1 MTTPSEA
8 GTPPRLDRLNR
19 RRQLQM
25 AHLSTL
31 RNAAL
36 EIFADALRAVDAR
49 AATRQAVVIL
59 EKDPSFSSP
68 IYVVSIGKA
77 ALQMALG
84 LNDVLGK
91 KIRHGII
98 TAPPQITEH
107 LFGSH
112 WQIFNGGHPLP
123 NEASLAAAQAIFN
136 LINRANAEAA
146 LVIFLV
152 SGGGSAMIEWP
163 VNEEI
168 TLVDLRTA
176 NRVLVEC
183 GASIN
188 EINAVRRAFSAV
200 KGGALA
206 RRALEART
214 ITFIISDT
222 NPGDEAN
229 VASGPTLSP
238 SRNSPDPLD
247 VITHYRLENSLPPPI
262 LGTIHAGQEA
272 IRQLPKQESHPY
284 HVLLDNSTAI
294 KAAEQKAR
302 TVGFF
307 TELAQDISEQPIAE
321 GCVLLLSRVTSLW
334 ENSETNTNGVCL
346 ISGGEFSCPVRGEG
360 RGGRNL
366 ETVLRCAIEM
376 DQEKQGLSHHTV
388 VLSAGTD
395 GIDGNSP
402 VAGAIADDTTIARAR
417 SFGLEARTF
426 LDRSDSY
433 SFLAELEDAIK
444 TGPTG
449 TNVRDIRIVL
459 RSGTKT

>member
-1 MTTPSEA
+1 
-8 GTPPRLDRLNR
+8 
-19 RRQLQM
+19 M
-25 AHLSTL
+25 AHLNAL
-31 RNAAL
+31 RSAAL

-49 AATRQAVVIL
+49 TATRKAVSLEGPIL
-59 EKDPSFSSP
+59 GIPGKDLSFSSP

-77 ALQMALG
+77 AQQMALG
-84 LNDVLGK
+84 LNDALGE
-91 KIRHGII
+91 KISHGII
-98 TAPPQITEH
+98 TAPPQLTEH
-107 LFGSH
+107 SFSSH

-123 NEASLAAAQAIFN
+123 NEASLAAAQAVFN
-136 LINRANAEAA
+136 LIDRANAEAA

-168 TLVDLRTA
+168 TLVDLRQA
-176 NRVLVEC
+176 NRLLVEC
-183 GASIN
+183 GASIS

-206 RRALEART
+206 RRALQAK
-214 ITFIISDT
+214 IVTFIISDT

-247 VITHYRLENSLPPPI
+247 VITSYRLEKWLPSAI
-262 LGTIHAGQEA
+262 LRTIHAGQDA
-272 IRQLPKQESHPY
+272 TRQLPTQEQHPY
-284 HVLLDNSTAI
+284 HVLLDNRTAI
-294 KAAEQKAR
+294 KAAVQKAR
-302 TVGFF
+302 TLEFF

-321 GCVLLLSRVTSLW
+321 GCVLLLSRVSSLW

-366 ETVLRCAIEM
+366 ETVLRCAIEL
-376 DQEKQGLSHHTV
+376 DQDNQSLRHHTV

-426 LDRSDSY
+426 LDTSDSY
-433 SFLAELEDAIK
+433 SFFSELEDAII

-449 TNVRDIRIVL
+449 TNVRDIRVVL
-459 RSGTKT
+459 RSASNTLNSGGAQLTCC

>member
-1 MTTPSEA
+1 MTHISA
-8 GTPPRLDRLNR
+8 
-19 RRQLQM
+19 
-25 AHLSTL
+25 L

-36 EIFADALRAVDAR
+36 EIFEAALRAVDAR
-49 AATRQAVVIL
+49 AATRQALSLEGSSLGIL
-59 EKDPSFSSP
+59 EKDLSFSSP

-84 LNDVLGK
+84 LNDVLGE
-91 KIRHGII
+91 KISNGII
-98 TAPPQITEH
+98 TAPPQLTGH
-107 LFGSH
+107 SFASH

-123 NEASLAAAQAIFN
+123 NEASLAAAQAVFN
-136 LINRANAEAA
+136 LIDRANAEAA

-168 TLVDLRTA
+168 TLADLRKA

-183 GASIN
+183 GASIS

-206 RRALEART
+206 SRALQART
-214 ITFIISDT
+214 VTFIVSDT

-238 SRNSPDPLD
+238 SSNSPDPLD
-247 VITHYRLENSLPPPI
+247 VITHYRLENSLPSAI
-262 LGTIHAGQEA
+262 LGTIDARQEA
-272 IRQLPKQESHPY
+272 IRQLPTQESRSY
-284 HVLLDNSTAI
+284 HVLLDNRTAI
-294 KAAEQKAR
+294 KSAAQKAR
-302 TVGFF
+302 TLGFF
-307 TELAQDISEQPIAE
+307 TELAQDISEQPIDE

-366 ETVLRCAIEM
+366 ETVLRCAVR
-376 DQEKQGLSHHTV
+376 LSESEEQTRHHTV
-388 VLSAGTD
+388 VLSAGSD

-402 VAGAIADDTTIARAR
+402 SAGAIADEDSIHRAQLVGLDAG
-417 SFGLEARTF
+417 SFLE
-426 LDRSDSY
+426 RSDSY
-433 SFLAELEDAIK
+433 SFFEQLDDAI
-444 TGPTG
+444 TIGATG
-449 TNVRDIRIVL
+449 TNVRDVRIVL
-459 RSGTKT
+459 RSGKP

>member
-1 MTTPSEA
+1 
-8 GTPPRLDRLNR
+8 
-19 RRQLQM
+19 M
-25 AHLSTL
+25 AHLSAL

-36 EIFADALRAVDAR
+36 EIFEAALRAVDAR
-49 AATRQAVVIL
+49 AATRQALSLEGPILGIL
-59 EKDPSFSSP
+59 EKDLSFSSP

-84 LNDVLGK
+84 LNDALGK
-91 KIRHGII
+91 KIGNGII
-98 TAPPQITEH
+98 TAPPQLTEH
-107 LFGSH
+107 SFASQ

-123 NEASLAAAQAIFN
+123 NEASLAAAQAVFN
-136 LINRANAEAA
+136 LIDRANAEAA

-168 TLVDLRTA
+168 TLVDLRKA

-183 GASIN
+183 GASIS

-200 KGGALA
+200 KGGAMA
-206 RRALEART
+206 RRALQART
-214 ITFIISDT
+214 VTFIISDT

-247 VITHYRLENSLPPPI
+247 VITRYRLENSLPPAI
-262 LGTIHAGQEA
+262 LRTIHAGQDA
-272 IRQLPKQESHPY
+272 TRQLPTQESHPY
-284 HVLLDNSTAI
+284 HVLLDNRTAI
-294 KAAEQKAR
+294 KAAVQKAR
-302 TVGFF
+302 TLGFF

-321 GCVLLLSRVTSLW
+321 GCVLLLSRVASLW

-376 DQEKQGLSHHTV
+376 DQEKQGLSLSHHTV

-449 TNVRDIRIVL
+449 TNVRDIRVVL
-459 RSGTKT
+459 RSGSDTRIQVVS